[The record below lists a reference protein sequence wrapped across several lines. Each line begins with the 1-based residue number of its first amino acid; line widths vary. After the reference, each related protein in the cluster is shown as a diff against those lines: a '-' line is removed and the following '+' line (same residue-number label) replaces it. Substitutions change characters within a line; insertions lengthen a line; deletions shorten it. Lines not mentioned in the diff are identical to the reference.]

1 MLAFN
6 PLAPRCNVTLYAAH
20 DEPHSTLELK
30 VARVVALPAPRD
42 TNEVARVKQYMCCKQ
57 SLPNLQFMHRAPE
70 LIGKRGIVHRK
81 GEAGDN
87 YSVVR
92 KVAKNGSRL
101 QHKQYYKCE
110 HDGRRTKHGAL
121 QAVRS
126 SHKPPRPLH
135 PPTRNAKGRQSDAA
149 DLESLVF
156 FGLTAAFSVGGS

>member
-1 MLAFN
+1 M
-6 PLAPRCNVTLYAAH
+6 
-20 DEPHSTLELK
+20 
-30 VARVVALPAPRD
+30 
-42 TNEVARVKQYMCCKQ
+42 KQYMCCKQ
-57 SLPNLQFMHRAPE
+57 SLPNLQFMHLRAPE

-156 FGLTAAFSVGGS
+156 FGLTAAFSVGGSASER